1 MNFYRV
7 RSDMILIGSYKI
19 AIQQN
24 WFFFYFIRS
33 DKYPISS
40 YTINVHVGQNFYRVR
55 PAKIIHDKNFWS
67 ASYQILHDKNSKITM
82 ETLLLQWLVDTGVQ
96 LSPGS
101 ITSITFDRLGM
112 ILYLY
117 LVIRTQFLASCQ
129 QL

>member
-1 MNFYRV
+1 
-7 RSDMILIGSYKI
+7 
-19 AIQQN
+19 
-24 WFFFYFIRS
+24 
-33 DKYPISS
+33 
-40 YTINVHVGQNFYRVR
+40 
-55 PAKIIHDKNFWS
+55 
-67 ASYQILHDKNSKITM
+67 M